1 MLLCDVGDPGSLAA
15 MARQT
20 RLVLNCVGPVSA
32 PPPRL
37 LAPFFKK
44 KGWKRNP
51 AELCAEALADDGS
64 GSFRAEQSTRAG
76 S

>member
-64 GSFRAEQSTRAG
+64 GSLRADQSTRAG